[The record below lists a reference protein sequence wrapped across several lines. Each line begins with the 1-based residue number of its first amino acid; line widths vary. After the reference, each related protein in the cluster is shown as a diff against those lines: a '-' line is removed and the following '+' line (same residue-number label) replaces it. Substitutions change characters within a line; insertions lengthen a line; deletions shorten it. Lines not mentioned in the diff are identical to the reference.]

1 MVRWLSSWE
10 EWRVE
15 PEDFLASGDHG
26 VVLCRYTGRVRG
38 SGVVTHGAHLWTFRE
53 GKAIRLEVFSSRERA
68 LEAAGL
74 RE

>member
-1 MVRWLSSWE
+1 MVRWLSSW
-10 EWRVE
+10 RVE
-15 PEDFLASGDHG
+15 PED
-26 VVLCRYTGRVRG
+26 
-38 SGVVTHGAHLWTFRE
+38 THGAHLWTFRE